1 MTIKGEVISMLTKNR
16 ELTSAERAEID
27 MLGVALSLRDDDPSW
42 GQIAW
47 AWAKFPQKE
56 EFDIRL
62 SAFAAE
68 VRHDVQN
75 LLTASSFETNSVS
88 VAGQPLVNDKKLDD
102 LVAMIES
109 IASRPAPPSAPAAI
123 DQKAIQS
130 AVTAALSGKKS
141 LISIEDL
148 YKTAREVLSE
158 VISWTIAAAAAIAVG
173 VCLYIGYSVGE
184 KSQASSDSIA
194 AADIKKQNAD
204 LEQQV
209 ATLTKLVGRN
219 R

>member
-1 MTIKGEVISMLTKNR
+1 MAIKDEVISMLTKNR

-56 EFDIRL
+56 DFDIRL

-75 LLTASSFETNSVS
+75 LLTASSPKSDGGTQIDNV
-88 VAGQPLVNDKKLDD
+88 KLDE
-102 LVAMIES
+102 LIATIES
-109 IASRPAPPSAPAAI
+109 IASRPAPPAAPAAI
-123 DQKAIQS
+123 DQKAIQA
-130 AVTAALSGKKS
+130 AVSAALSGKKS
-141 LISIEDL
+141 IVSIEDL
-148 YKTAREVLSE
+148 HKTAKEVLSE

-173 VCLYIGYSVGE
+173 ACLYIGYSVGE